1 MAIQSF
7 MQLVTL
13 NLQAELMLTIMQ
25 LLMLTMLLCVTIWF
39 GLRAMPRFMPMHRLL
54 QRGLELRPIISFRQ
68 KVLHLLRLMIMQNN
82 SAFIAVL
89 KAGAILNLTAMFAW
103 KETASLYQKAILKP
117 MVFLK
122 TVRAITAK
130 PVLILKVLYIV
141 VEM

>member
-1 MAIQSF
+1 
-7 MQLVTL
+7 
-13 NLQAELMLTIMQ
+13 
-25 LLMLTMLLCVTIWF
+25 
-39 GLRAMPRFMPMHRLL
+39 
-54 QRGLELRPIISFRQ
+54 
-68 KVLHLLRLMIMQNN
+68 MIMQNN

-130 PVLILKVLYIV
+130 PVLTLKVLYIV
-141 VEM
+141 AQM